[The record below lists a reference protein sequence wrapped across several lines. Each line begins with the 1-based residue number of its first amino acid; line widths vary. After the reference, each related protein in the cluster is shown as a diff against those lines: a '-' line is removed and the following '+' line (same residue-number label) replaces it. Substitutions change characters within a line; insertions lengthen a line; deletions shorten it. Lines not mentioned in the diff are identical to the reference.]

1 MTNPEDVAAKNE
13 RSLQTLVRSITL
25 SQGEFSL
32 ILVRCNYR
40 SLQQR
45 IVSDLYQSSSVQIC
59 EITLPIS
66 VQTLYTA
73 ILAELGDEKPLGL
86 IVFGLESVKDLDT
99 VLISANQVR
108 EEFRKNFTFP
118 ILLWVNDQVL
128 QKLIRLAPDFEAW
141 GTIIEFAVTTDEL
154 VNLIRETAD
163 EVFTKVLNAGAG
175 IFLDNAALN
184 LAIGSPRRTEL
195 KLAQNELQSQ
205 GVKLDS
211 QLKASLEFVLGRD
224 TASMPQSRQH
234 YERSLALW
242 QQNPDLEK
250 QGCVLHSLGLWWRTY
265 AVQHLT
271 EQQQACTQAKD
282 YFQQC
287 IELFEQ
293 ANRSDLVAKFINPLG
308 EVLQKLQ
315 QWDELETIANKALA
329 LYQNYPDSCRLA
341 RAYGFLAEV
350 VIAKSA
356 WIEAKQAAEQALSLV
371 ASAKPDETNLNLD
384 WVRQYH
390 QGWYLFALARAQKH
404 LDQLQEAIQTLET
417 ARTETKPQYD
427 PELYIWILAEL
438 RNNYF
443 QQGQYLTAFQIKQ
456 EQRSIEQQYHFRAF
470 IGAGRLQAKQQVIN
484 PALGVIEEQGT
495 VTEEISASGR
505 QQDVNRLVER
515 MGRDDHKLTVIYGQS
530 GVGKSSIVQ
539 AGLIPVLQNQAI
551 GSRDVLPVLLQVY
564 TDWIQGLGWCLTQ
577 TLGKVKRVSL
587 AQALNSTDAI
597 LQQLRQSGDR
607 NLLTILI
614 FDQFEEFFFIYKEP
628 KVRLPFYEFFRD
640 CLNTPYVKVILSLR
654 EDYLHY
660 LLEFNRL
667 TMLEVI
673 NNNILDKLV
682 LYYLGN
688 FSPEDTKSVIQSLTA
703 TTQLLLEPLLIDELV
718 TDLAGEIGEV
728 RPIELQ
734 VVGAQLQTD
743 KITTLE
749 QYREQGPKE
758 RLVGRFLEEVV
769 QDCGAENE
777 QIAKLILYLLTDE
790 NNTRPLKTRADLEL
804 ELDVKAEK
812 LDLVLEILVQSGIV
826 LRVPAS
832 PKDRYQLVH
841 DYLVPFVRQQQSA
854 RLIAELEKER
864 EQRKLTEAKLNQALK
879 QQLKSARRAT
889 FTLAGLLAAIGGFAV
904 LATVV
909 GINLYL
915 TNLSDAPKD
924 KSELEQLAS
933 AIKAG
938 KRLKQLS
945 IAAIPETKY
954 RVVTALNQAVYGVKE
969 LHRLEGHQGTVTS
982 LSYSPDGK
990 KLASASED
998 KTVKVWSFDGKKPED
1013 LLGHTDIVNSVAFSF
1028 DGKLLASGS
1037 EDKTVKIWRFDGT
1050 PPLTLKGH
1058 KRGVTSVSFSP
1069 NHKLLVSGSKD
1080 NTVKI
1085 WSIDGKEIKI
1095 LPEHSDSIIAVNFS
1109 SDGKFIASASKDD
1122 TIRIW
1127 KLDGKEIKAFG
1138 KPIDNDGAINFRFSE
1153 DSKNIIALNQNGIKY
1168 YALDGTDTIIKSI
1181 DFTNTVGIAANTNI
1195 SPNGKA
1201 VAFVRRDSEGN
1212 RVYINNSNEIGYRDN
1227 SVEHSESVTYTS
1239 FSPDNKFL
1247 ATASNDKAIRIW
1259 KLKLDRILSNS
1270 NEEDKNSVN
1279 GIHFSSNGKTIVTTS
1294 EDNTVKLWNSNGN
1307 FLKTL
1312 KKYDSQPR
1320 FSLDSK
1326 TIETY
1331 STDSVVNLWS
1341 FDHQKPTRL
1350 QGYIRNLWGRSF
1362 SPDEKIIA
1370 AISEE
1375 NKLNLWRQ
1383 DGNLIKSLKGHTGK
1397 ITTFEFSPD
1406 SKIIASIGDDKIIN
1420 LWSTEDGKLI
1430 KALNTHK
1437 NQITQVF
1444 FSNDSK
1450 IIASID
1456 AKNVAKLWR
1465 SDGSYITTL
1474 SGHIDGIKEVRFSP
1488 DSQIIASR
1496 GDDNLVNLW
1505 RSDGSF
1511 IQTLKGHT
1519 NQVTKVSFS
1528 PNANMIAS
1536 FSGAYYGNSNSTIY
1550 LWKRDGQLLKSID
1563 DYSIQDFEFSPDSR
1577 IIASINS
1584 GNVVKLWS
1592 MDDQQVVTLK
1602 GHNDEIRSVNFSD
1615 DGKLIATTS
1624 QNNTVKLWNKK
1635 GEELQTFR
1643 EYSDEHY
1650 GLLRISA
1657 DGKMITALSQDGE
1670 KNTINIWNRNG
1681 KKLQTIEADEVNFS
1695 PNSKYITSFSKDSR
1709 SNYTIKFWSEEG
1721 KELKSF
1727 SIKRFTDSSFS
1738 SDGKTVA
1745 LVTIENYYWKRWDIN
1760 GRLLGESKVSG
1771 EWSNG
1776 GVLSPDGKIIASIS
1790 DEDKTVKLWSSD
1802 GALIKALTGH
1812 TDKVSSVIFS
1822 PDVTMIASAS
1832 DDRTVK
1838 LWKSDGTLIKTLEG
1852 HTDKVSNVIFS
1863 PDGTMIASA
1872 SDDKTVKL
1880 WKSDGT
1886 PIKTL
1891 EGHTDKVK
1899 SVKFSP
1905 DSKMIVSISGDNR
1918 IKIWR
1923 RDGTLV
1929 KTSKQSAYLDADSL
1943 SFSPDGNLLGMIGG
1957 SQTGALNLDIV
1968 NGYWFKDTNLHN
1980 INSSVNSLSFSPDN
1994 KTIALA
2000 TDNGVVVSSLDL
2012 DYLLSR
2018 ACNWARGYL
2027 KNNPN
2032 VEDGDRNLCDDV
2044 K

>member
-1 MTNPEDVAAKNE
+1 M
-13 RSLQTLVRSITL
+13 
-25 SQGEFSL
+25 
-32 ILVRCNYR
+32 
-40 SLQQR
+40 
-45 IVSDLYQSSSVQIC
+45 QIR

-73 ILAELGDEKPLGL
+73 ILAELGDEKPLAL
-86 IVFGLESVKDLDT
+86 MVFGLESVKDLDT

-163 EVFTKVLNAGAG
+163 EVFTKVLDAGAG

-195 KLAQNELQSQ
+195 ELAQNELQNQ

-211 QLKASLEFVLGRD
+211 QLEASLEFVLGRD
-224 TASMPQSRQH
+224 TASIPQSRQH

-242 QQNPDLEK
+242 QQSPDPEK

-287 IELFEQ
+287 IVLFEQ
-293 ANRSDLVAKFINPLG
+293 ANRSDLVAQFINPLG

-315 QWDELETIANKALA
+315 QWDELEIVANKALV
-329 LYQNYPDSCRLA
+329 LYQTYPDSCRLA

-350 VIAKSA
+350 AIAKFV

-371 ASAKPDETNLNLD
+371 ANAKPDETNLNLD
-384 WVRQYH
+384 WVKQYH

-404 LDQLQEAIQTLET
+404 LNQVQEAIQNLET
-417 ARTETKPQYD
+417 ARAETKPQYD

-438 RNNYF
+438 RHNYF
-443 QQGQYLTAFQIKQ
+443 QQGKYLIAFQIKQ
-456 EQRSIEQQYHFRAF
+456 QQRSIEQQYNFRAF
-470 IGAGRLQAKQQVIN
+470 VGAGRLQAKQQVIN
-484 PALGVIEEQGT
+484 PALGVLEQQGT

-564 TDWIQGLGWCLTQ
+564 TDWIQGLGRCLTQ
-577 TLGKVKRVSL
+577 TLEEVKRVNL
-587 AQALNSTDAI
+587 TQALNSTDAI
-597 LQQLRQSGDR
+597 LQQLRQNGDR
-607 NLLTILI
+607 NLLTIII

-667 TMLEVI
+667 TMLEII

-718 TDLAGEIGEV
+718 KDLAGEIGEV

-743 KITTLE
+743 KITTLK

-758 RLVGRFLEEVV
+758 ILVERFLEEVV

-812 LDLVLEILVQSGIV
+812 LDLILEILVQSGIIM
-826 LRVPAS
+826 RVPAS

-864 EQRKLTEAKLNQALK
+864 EQRKLTEAKLNEVLK

-904 LATVV
+904 LATAV

-915 TNLSDAPKD
+915 TNLSDASKD
-924 KSELEQLAS
+924 KSELEQLVS

-945 IAAIPETKY
+945 LAAIPETKY
-954 RVVTALNQAVYGVKE
+954 RVVTALNQAVYGVRE
-969 LHRLEGHQGTVTS
+969 LYRLEGHQGTVTS
-982 LSYSPDGK
+982 LSFSPDAK

-998 KTVKVWSFDGKKPED
+998 QTVKVWSIDGKKLKD
-1013 LLGHTDIVNSVAFSF
+1013 LKGHTGIVNSVAFNF

-1037 EDKTVKIWRFDGT
+1037 EDKTVKIWSLDGT

-1058 KRGVTSVSFSP
+1058 TRGVTSISFSP
-1069 NHKLLVSGSKD
+1069 NHKLLASGSKD

-1085 WSIDGKEIKI
+1085 WSVDGKEITT
-1095 LPEHSDSIIAVNFS
+1095 LPGHSDSVIAVSFS
-1109 SDGKFIASASKDD
+1109 PDGKFLASTSKDD

-1127 KLDGKEIKAFG
+1127 KLEGKEIKAFG
-1138 KPIDNDGAINFRFSE
+1138 KPINNYGAINIRFSE
-1153 DSKNIIALNQNGIKY
+1153 DSKNIIAYTEDGINY
-1168 YALDGTDTIIKSI
+1168 YNIDGTIFKSI
-1181 DFTNTVGIAANTNI
+1181 DSTNI
-1195 SPNGKA
+1195 SPNGK
-1201 VAFVRRDSEGN
+1201 VKVS
-1212 RVYINNSNEIGYRDN
+1212 IRDN
-1227 SVEHSESVTYTS
+1227 SAILVTNNTNEEVNHRESITYTS

-1247 ATASNDKAIRIW
+1247 ATASKDKIIKFW
-1259 KLKLDRILSNS
+1259 NLGKILSHS
-1270 NEEDKNSVN
+1270 NEEEKNSVN
-1279 GIHFSSNGKTIVTTS
+1279 GIYFSSDSKTIVTTS
-1294 EDNTVKLWNSNGN
+1294 EDNTVKFWNSNVTS
-1307 FLKTL
+1307 LKYFQ
-1312 KKYDSQPR
+1312 KYDSQPR
-1320 FSLDSK
+1320 FSLDGK
-1326 TIETY
+1326 TIETS
-1331 STDSVVNLWS
+1331 STESLVNLWS
-1341 FDHQKPTRL
+1341 FEHQRPIRL
-1350 QGYIRNLWGRSF
+1350 QGSIRNLGEMSF
-1362 SPDEKIIA
+1362 SPDGKIIA
-1370 AISEE
+1370 AISE
-1375 NKLNLWRQ
+1375 NNILNLWRKN
-1383 DGNLIKSLKGHTGK
+1383 GSLIKYWKVHTGK
-1397 ITTFEFSPD
+1397 ITKFEFSPN
-1406 SKIIASIGDDKIIN
+1406 SKIIASIGDEKIIN
-1420 LWSTEDGKLI
+1420 LWRADDGKFI
-1430 KALNTHK
+1430 KTLNGHK
-1437 NQITQVF
+1437 NQINQIL
-1444 FSNDSK
+1444 FSPDSQ

-1456 AKNVAKLWR
+1456 EGNVAKIWR
-1465 SDGSYITTL
+1465 SDGNFITTL

-1488 DSQIIASR
+1488 DSKIIASW

-1505 RSDGSF
+1505 RSDGSL

-1519 NQVTKVSFS
+1519 EQATNVSFS
-1528 PNANMIAS
+1528 PNGNIIAS
-1536 FSGAYYGNSNSTIY
+1536 LSGVFYRDNTIN
-1550 LWKRDGQLLKSID
+1550 LWNRDGQLLKSID
-1563 DYSIQDFEFSPDSR
+1563 DFGIRIFEFSPDSSM
-1577 IIASINS
+1577 IASINYGS
-1584 GNVVKLWS
+1584 NVVKLWS
-1592 MDDQQVVTLK
+1592 PDGQQLAILK
-1602 GHNDEIRSVNFSD
+1602 GHNNQITSVGFSY

-1624 QNNTVKLWNKK
+1624 QDNTVRLWNRNGK
-1635 GEELQTFR
+1635 EIQTFR
-1643 EYSDEHY
+1643 GYSD
-1650 GLLRISA
+1650 GDIGSVRISA
-1657 DGKMITALSQDGE
+1657 DGKIITALSISDNQNDEE
-1670 KNTINIWNRNG
+1670 KYTINIWNRDG
-1681 KKLQTIEADEVNFS
+1681 KKPQTIEADEVSFR
-1695 PNSKYITSFSKDSR
+1695 PDGKYITFKKDSR
-1709 SNYTIKFWSEEG
+1709 SNYTVKFWSENG
-1721 KELKSF
+1721 KELKSIP
-1727 SIKRFTDSSFS
+1727 IKRVTGQSFS
-1738 SDGKTVA
+1738 PDGKIVA
-1745 LVTIENYYWKRWDIN
+1745 LGTIENYYWKRWDIN
-1760 GRLLGESKVSG
+1760 GRLLRQTKGSS

-1776 GVLSPDGKIIASIS
+1776 GILSPNGKIVASIS
-1790 DEDKTVKLWSSD
+1790 DDDKTVKLWSSD
-1802 GALIKALTGH
+1802 GALIKALSGH
-1812 TDKVSSVIFS
+1812 NDQVNSLSFS
-1822 PDVTMIASAS
+1822 PDGTMIASAS

-1852 HTDKVSNVIFS
+1852 HTDKV
-1863 PDGTMIASA
+1863 
-1872 SDDKTVKL
+1872 
-1880 WKSDGT
+1880 
-1886 PIKTL
+1886 
-1891 EGHTDKVK
+1891 K

-1905 DSKMIVSISGDNR
+1905 DSKMIVSISGNNT

-1923 RDGTLV
+1923 RDGTLL
-1929 KTSKQSAYLDADSL
+1929 KTSKQSANEANADRV
-1943 SFSPDGNLLGMIGG
+1943 SFSPDGNLLGMIEN
-1957 SQTGALNLDIV
+1957 SQPNTSALNLDIV

-2000 TDNGVVVSSLDL
+2000 TDNGVFVSSLDL

-2032 VEDGDRNLCDDV
+2032 VEDGDRNLCNDV